1 MSNNN
6 FTITEESVQG
16 VDSVAMALLS
26 LSQCYELPES
36 VNQMIEELNDR
47 TGSLVNRFHA
57 SSNANSLK
65 AVSND

>member
-16 VDSVAMALLS
+16 ANTAAMALLS
-26 LSQCYELPES
+26 LSEHYKLPAA

-47 TGSLVNRFHA
+47 TGELVTRYHVENGDNKLKVV
-57 SSNANSLK
+57 NA
-65 AVSND
+65 